1 MLKGRRRKKLCIMPT
16 LLLSVTLLFS
26 IQLLSS
32 VFGFEKC
39 KREAILCYIV
49 IATVLFLLLG
59 FISFVFF
66 PILNSLLDTL
76 IEDQTIFLSSLKA
89 KNCAELYNSDQ
100 RISGVYTIYP
110 DDKLPFDVYCDQT
123 TAGGGWTVIQK
134 RLKVSDDFNRT
145 WDDYKHG
152 FGNFLVGEYWLGLE
166 KIRRLTENKTE
177 NRLRVVLGVK
187 ATKRLVPKKTFYAEY
202 ASLKIGDEEAKYKLN
217 LGNIISKPKTIN
229 VNRS

>member
-1 MLKGRRRKKLCIMPT
+1 MGIRSLLYCDSQCIVSLT
-16 LLLSVTLLFS
+16 LF
-26 IQLLSS
+26 
-32 VFGFEKC
+32 
-39 KREAILCYIV
+39 YI
-49 IATVLFLLLG
+49 ICF
-59 FISFVFF
+59 FF
-66 PILNSLLDTL
+66 PILNSLIDTL
-76 IEDQTIFLSSLKA
+76 IEDQTIFLTSLKA

-110 DDKLPFDVYCDQT
+110 DGKLPFDVYCDQT

-177 NRLRVVLGVK
+177 NRLRMVLGVNDK
-187 ATKRLVPKKTFYAEY
+187 KLLVSRNTLYAEY
-202 ASLKIGDEEAKYKLN
+202 AWLKIGDEEAKYKLN
-217 LGNIISKPKTIN
+217 LGNPTSKPKALN
-229 VNRS
+229 QR

>member
-1 MLKGRRRKKLCIMPT
+1 M
-16 LLLSVTLLFS
+16 F
-26 IQLLSS
+26 
-32 VFGFEKC
+32 
-39 KREAILCYIV
+39 
-49 IATVLFLLLG
+49 
-59 FISFVFF
+59 FF

-76 IEDQTIFLSSLKA
+76 IEDQTIFLTSLKA

-110 DDKLPFDVYCDQT
+110 DDKAPFDVYCDQS

-187 ATKRLVPKKTFYAEY
+187 ATKQLVPKKTFYAEY
-202 ASLKIGDEEAKYKLN
+202 AWLKIGDEEAKYKLN
-217 LGNIISKPKTIN
+217 LGNVIGKPKTIN

>member
-1 MLKGRRRKKLCIMPT
+1 M
-16 LLLSVTLLFS
+16 F
-26 IQLLSS
+26 
-32 VFGFEKC
+32 F
-39 KREAILCYIV
+39 
-49 IATVLFLLLG
+49 
-59 FISFVFF
+59 FF
-66 PILNSLLDTL
+66 PILNSLIDTL
-76 IEDQTIFLSSLKA
+76 IEDQTIFLTSLKA

-123 TAGGGWTVIQK
+123 TTGGGWTVIQK

-177 NRLRVVLGVK
+177 NRLRIVLGVNDK
-187 ATKRLVPKKTFYAEY
+187 KLLVSRNTLYAEY
-202 ASLKIGDEEAKYKLN
+202 AWLKIGDEEAKYKLN
-217 LGNIISKPKTIN
+217 LGNPTSKPKALN
-229 VNRS
+229 QR

>member
-1 MLKGRRRKKLCIMPT
+1 MGIRSLLYCDSQCIVSLT
-16 LLLSVTLLFS
+16 WF
-26 IQLLSS
+26 
-32 VFGFEKC
+32 
-39 KREAILCYIV
+39 YI
-49 IATVLFLLLG
+49 ICF
-59 FISFVFF
+59 FF
-66 PILNSLLDTL
+66 PILNSLIDTL
-76 IEDQTIFLSSLKA
+76 IEDQTIFLTSLKA

-110 DDKLPFDVYCDQT
+110 DDKAPFDVYCDQS

-177 NRLRVVLGVK
+177 NRLRIVLGVNDK
-187 ATKRLVPKKTFYAEY
+187 KLLVSRNTLYAEY
-202 ASLKIGDEEAKYKLN
+202 AWLKIGDEEAKYKLN
-217 LGNIISKPKTIN
+217 LGNLTSKPKALN
-229 VNRS
+229 QR

>member
-1 MLKGRRRKKLCIMPT
+1 MT
-16 LLLSVTLLFS
+16 
-26 IQLLSS
+26 
-32 VFGFEKC
+32 
-39 KREAILCYIV
+39 
-49 IATVLFLLLG
+49 
-59 FISFVFF
+59 
-66 PILNSLLDTL
+66 
-76 IEDQTIFLSSLKA
+76 SLKA

-110 DDKLPFDVYCDQT
+110 DDKAPFDVYCDQS

-177 NRLRVVLGVK
+177 NRLRIVLGVNDK
-187 ATKRLVPKKTFYAEY
+187 KLLVSRNTLYAEY
-202 ASLKIGDEEAKYKLN
+202 AWLKIGDEEAKYQLN
-217 LGNIISKPKTIN
+217 LGNPTSKPKALN
-229 VNRS
+229 QR

>member
-1 MLKGRRRKKLCIMPT
+1 MGIRSLLYCDSQCIVSLT
-16 LLLSVTLLFS
+16 LFN
-26 IQLLSS
+26 IIC
-32 VFGFEKC
+32 F
-39 KREAILCYIV
+39 
-49 IATVLFLLLG
+49 
-59 FISFVFF
+59 FF
-66 PILNSLLDTL
+66 PILNSLIDTL
-76 IEDQTIFLSSLKA
+76 IEDQTIFLTSLKA

-110 DDKLPFDVYCDQT
+110 DGKLPFDVYCDQT

-177 NRLRVVLGVK
+177 NRLRMVLGVNDK
-187 ATKRLVPKKTFYAEY
+187 KLLVSRNTLYAEY
-202 ASLKIGDEEAKYKLN
+202 AWLKIGDEEAKYKLN
-217 LGNIISKPKTIN
+217 LGNPTSKPKALN
-229 VNRS
+229 QR